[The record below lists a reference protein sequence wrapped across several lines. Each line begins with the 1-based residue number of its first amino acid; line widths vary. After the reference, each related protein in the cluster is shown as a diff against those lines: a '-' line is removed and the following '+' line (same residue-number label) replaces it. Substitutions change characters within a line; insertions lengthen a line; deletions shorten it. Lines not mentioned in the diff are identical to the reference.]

1 MKDNLPVR
9 KRLRLK
15 EFDYSKEEM
24 YFITLCIK
32 NRIELLGKVAETNR
46 IKLTKLGNISEQY
59 IKEIERKYAN
69 IRIDEY
75 VIMPNHIH
83 LLIII
88 NKQNEITI
96 SRVIKQYKMYV
107 SKINGFSIWQKSF
120 YEHIIRNEKEYW
132 EIKKYI
138 RDNIINWKQDK
149 YF

>member
-32 NRIELLGKVAETNR
+32 NRMELLGKIAETNR
-46 IKLTKLGNISEQY
+46 IELTKLGNISEQY
-59 IKEIERKYAN
+59 IKEIEKKYIN

-96 SRVIKQYKMYV
+96 SRIIKQYKMYV

-120 YEHIIRNEKEYW
+120 YEHIVRNEKEYW
-132 EIKKYI
+132 KIKKYI

>member
-15 EFDYSKEEM
+15 EFDYSKEEI
-24 YFITLCIK
+24 YFITLCIR
-32 NRIELLGKVAETNR
+32 NRIELLGKIVETNH
-46 IKLTKLGNISEQY
+46 IELTKLGNISEQY
-59 IKEIERKYAN
+59 IKEIERKYTN

-96 SRVIKQYKMYV
+96 SRIIKQYKMYV

-132 EIKKYI
+132 KIKKYI
-138 RDNIINWKQDK
+138 KDNIINWKQDK